1 MLKVQFMFRENQ
13 TVGRELRA
21 EETAAGHFKEIT
33 DRLKT
38 QLKGN
43 CTESWK
49 THFLTKQCSA
59 HPDVEESQG
68 QLLLYQGKSKDQQ
81 TVFRDQEQSPQW
93 QEQAHSGK
101 FYSPYLFWTALKK
114 HPNPEGKGSDGRRDG
129 ENSAKVNF
137 IEARTFSSIQRW
149 FSEVPLQSSE
159 GFTLVK
165 HLTCCQRK
173 LNIYLKTCFNFL
185 TTT

>member
-13 TVGRELRA
+13 TVGCELRA

-101 FYSPYLFWTALKK
+101 FYSIFSELQLKSTQIQRGKDQTAGETGRILQRLILLKHELSPPFRDDSLRSHCK
-114 HPNPEGKGSDGRRDG
+114 VLKDLLWSNALLAVKGS
-129 ENSAKVNF
+129 
-137 IEARTFSSIQRW
+137 
-149 FSEVPLQSSE
+149 
-159 GFTLVK
+159 
-165 HLTCCQRK
+165 
-173 LNIYLKTCFNFL
+173 
-185 TTT
+185 

>member
-13 TVGRELRA
+13 TVGCELRA

-68 QLLLYQGKSKDQQ
+68 QLLLYRGKSKDQQ
-81 TVFRDQEQSPQW
+81 SSEIRSRVPSDRSKLTLGNSALPIFSERQLKSTQIQRGKDQTAGETGRILERLILLKHELSPPFRDDSLRS
-93 QEQAHSGK
+93 HCK
-101 FYSPYLFWTALKK
+101 VLKDLLWS
-114 HPNPEGKGSDGRRDG
+114 NAFLAVKGS
-129 ENSAKVNF
+129 
-137 IEARTFSSIQRW
+137 
-149 FSEVPLQSSE
+149 
-159 GFTLVK
+159 
-165 HLTCCQRK
+165 
-173 LNIYLKTCFNFL
+173 
-185 TTT
+185 